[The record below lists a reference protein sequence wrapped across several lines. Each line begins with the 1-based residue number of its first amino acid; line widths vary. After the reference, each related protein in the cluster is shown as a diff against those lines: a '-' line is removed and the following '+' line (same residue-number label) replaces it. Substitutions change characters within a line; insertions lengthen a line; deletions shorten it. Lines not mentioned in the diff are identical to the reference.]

1 MSGLK
6 CFWRKMGAFLVDILR
21 LDQPEKG
28 RGTLQKELTALQVG
42 RKETIRAYWIRKI
55 CCVLAAG
62 MIGILLAAVSFGWS
76 MLRREDVPDQ
86 ALQRPAYGEGNRT
99 EALEAEIDGEEVQ
112 AFEITVRERAYTE
125 AEKQQHLEAAI
136 LTLDETLPGENNSLD
151 EVRQDLAFP
160 ETLEDGAVQVCWTT
174 VPYGV
179 IDESG
184 RLLGS
189 EDVDGVL
196 VEIQGTLT
204 CGGKE
209 ALYTVYAKVFPQ
221 EMPKEEQLHQSILNE
236 LSREDSEHGS
246 KAILELPAE
255 VDGRKLYWLYLI
267 SGKPSDRKNLKY
279 VVKRLLFLREGLNY
293 QYCLQHQNLTGAAGE
308 LALALTG
315 MFGMPALTGA
325 MQHALLLGLAYG
337 ESLLDVRILLSGGKI
352 PLLKDAASWKL
363 SFETL
368 GSLGNLLERVDGS
381 ETEEGLSY
389 TDYLRI
395 LLQMCR
401 RPDLKLRA
409 LDLIQYRL
417 QKQEGSEC
425 FQAQNAIVAIKTE
438 AKWSCRPV
446 FYSLPQAVFGL
457 GAGGTNIWQSGSIA
471 Y

>member
-62 MIGILLAAVSFGWS
+62 MIGILLAAASFGWS

-86 ALQRPAYGEGNRT
+86 ALRRPAYGEGNRT

-136 LTLDETLPGENNSLD
+136 LTLDETLPGENSSLD

-209 ALYTVYAKVFPQ
+209 ALYTAYAKVFPQ

-236 LSREDSEHGS
+236 LSRKDSEHGS
-246 KAILELPAE
+246 KAMLELPAE
-255 VDGRKLYWLYLI
+255 VDGRKLYWLYARENPVSKVIGLT
-267 SGKPSDRKNLKY
+267 
-279 VVKRLLFLREGLNY
+279 LLTAFVIWI
-293 QYCLQHQNLTGAAGE
+293 
-308 LALALTG
+308 G
-315 MFGMPALTGA
+315 MDQQVHRQAKERQT
-325 MQHALLLGLAYG
+325 QLLLDYPDLM
-337 ESLLDVRILLSGGKI
+337 
-352 PLLKDAASWKL
+352 WKL
-363 SFETL
+363 AML
-368 GSLGNLLERVDGS
+368 
-381 ETEEGLSY
+381 
-389 TDYLRI
+389 
-395 LLQMCR
+395 
-401 RPDLKLRA
+401 
-409 LDLIQYRL
+409 
-417 QKQEGSEC
+417 
-425 FQAQNAIVAIKTE
+425 
-438 AKWSCRPV
+438 
-446 FYSLPQAVFGL
+446 L
-457 GAGGTNIWQSGSIA
+457 GAGMSMKGAFWRLSGQYQREKKEIRYVYEELTCACYEMQSGIA
-471 Y
+471 EAEAYERFGRRCQMPEYIRLGTALSQNLRKGTKGLNAMLEQEATASFTERKNNARKLGEKAGTKLLFPMLLMLGIVLVILMVPAFLSF